1 MLEWMSKLLG
11 GRSVKVPAGVPE
23 AWADRLQTW
32 AQPLGGTL
40 ARDVLT
46 YVLTGEAF
54 EVLSSL
60 ATSEG
65 VDAKLR
71 LVELGGS
78 RAGEQTLYV
87 GFDKV
92 PPAVGLRLARVLEA
106 AAQHSNVGRCYLQFE
121 RDVKWLEL
129 MLVHSTGMGQ
139 NCYSGKRPTSR
150 GLSAEG
156 LEALC
161 IEDGLSPA
169 AWLVGGFQL
178 PSGPS
183 YFAEQRPLLLTDVT
197 GYEDALVRH
206 ADRLAAL
213 LLPASVGGRLHVLK
227 MIATA
232 PQAALDHWAPA
243 IAELASSTSKQ
254 IRGAVDGLLP
264 RCGAP
269 VLEALRA
276 LALQG
281 KPETRLQ
288 ALRRLATLA
297 AQRKDAAL
305 ASFTRDAAAA
315 DKAPA
320 VQALI
325 AEWDGEAEVPVVPDY
340 VYEPPVIDWSAAGN
354 AVAAGDVAQ
363 FWAQANAAVE
373 KSNAQTREH
382 HARAQAQGHTWQLH
396 LDEPFRAAE
405 ATALQQL
412 LATDGPARST
422 LKLSGTAYSRQVYL
436 VPPLLKLVEAGR
448 LTPVALVKVL
458 RALGFIDPK
467 DQHLD
472 HVITS
477 SVNALHRATGRP
489 GLLEM
494 SLLLD
499 AEGYP
504 PENLLRTYCSSW
516 GQTLAAD
523 WPDADVWPFV
533 AHHQDLVIRLLTES
547 SVNDWHFARAKLFKA
562 IGTLPSPPQAL
573 VNTLFELALGS
584 AKGDRMLAQEALR
597 NLAGKESR
605 IIAALENGK
614 ADVRT
619 VAAQWLGRLRHEPA
633 VGALEQAVRK
643 EKHDVAKGA
652 LLDAL
657 QVLGRPVE
665 HYLDRDGLAKE
676 AAKQLGKGLPKDLEW
691 FPFTALPTVRWHDT
705 QAAVPPDSLRWLLV
719 QACKQ
724 KSPEPNAVLRK
735 LCGLMEPRDREALG
749 QFVLEAWLSEDVRPA
764 THEEAVARAREMAKV
779 HWNAMQAYPQFY
791 QQDPLFNRSVDEI
804 AVALVATVQRQPLAS
819 AIASKG
825 LLAVAAACCAERA
838 APPVQRYLK
847 EWYGTRAAQG
857 KALIAML
864 AWIEHPSA
872 TQLMLSI
879 GNRFRTKSF
888 QEEATRQAQALAE
901 RRGWS
906 LAELADR
913 TIPTAGFEE
922 TGTLALSYGPRE
934 FTARLQP
941 DLKIELFNPEGKKVA
956 ALPDPRQDDDE
967 AAAKAAKKTLSAAK
981 KELKSIVDLQTDR
994 LYEALC
1000 TGRDWPAED
1009 WTDYLLQ
1016 HPVLRHL
1023 VQRLVWLETVL
1034 DGERRVVRQVFR
1046 PLDDGSL
1053 TDVHDDP
1060 VDLQPGSRVS
1070 LAHDSL
1076 LDPATV
1082 AAWQQHLADYA
1093 VKPLFPQFGKGGYTL
1108 PADQAS
1114 ATQITDFQGHLIET
1128 FALRGRATKLGY
1140 TRGDTEDAGWFYTY
1154 EKRFPTLGLL
1164 AIIEFTGNG
1173 LPEENRTV
1181 ALRHLSF
1188 ASTSAG
1194 DRWSRSA
1201 LLLSQVPQ
1209 VLLSEC
1215 HDDLR
1220 LIAAEGPGFDPDWE
1234 KKSEY

>member
-11 GRSVKVPAGVPE
+11 GRSVKAPADVPE

-32 AQPLGGTL
+32 AQPLGAAL
-40 ARDVLT
+40 AHDVLT
-46 YVLTGEAF
+46 YVLTGEAL
-54 EVLSSL
+54 EVLSTL
-60 ATSEG
+60 ADSEG

-78 RAGEQTLYV
+78 RAGGQALYLGFEQ
-87 GFDKV
+87 V
-92 PPAVGLRLARVLEA
+92 PAAVGLRLARVLEA
-106 AAQHSNVGRCYLQFE
+106 AVQHSQLARCYLQFE
-121 RDVKWLEL
+121 RDVKWPEL
-129 MLVHSTGMGQ
+129 MLVHSAGTGL
-139 NCYSGKRPTSR
+139 NCFSGTRPTSK
-150 GLSAEG
+150 GLFAEC

-161 IEDGLSPA
+161 VEDGLSPD

-183 YFAEQRPLLLTDVT
+183 YIAEQRPLLLTDVA
-197 GYEDALVRH
+197 GYEQALVRH
-206 ADRLAAL
+206 AERLSAL
-213 LLPASVGGRLHVLK
+213 LLPSSVGGRLHVLK

-243 IAELASSTSKQ
+243 IAELATSTSKQ
-254 IRGAVDGLLP
+254 IRSATDALLP
-264 RCGAP
+264 RCGLP
-269 VLEALRA
+269 VIEALQA
-276 LALQG
+276 LALKG
-281 KPETRLQ
+281 KPDVRLQ

-297 AQRKDAAL
+297 IHRSDAAL
-305 ASFTRDAAAA
+305 ASFARDTAAA
-315 DKAPA
+315 DKASA

-325 AEWDGEAEVPVVPDY
+325 AEWDSEAQVPAVPDY
-340 VYEPPVIDWSAAGN
+340 GYELPVIDWSVGAN
-354 AVAAGDVAQ
+354 AVAASDLAQ
-363 FWAQANAAVE
+363 LWAQANAAVE
-373 KSNAQTREH
+373 KSNAQAREY
-382 HARAQAQGHTWQLH
+382 HARAQAQGHAWQLREDQH
-396 LDEPFRAAE
+396 YRDTDAK
-405 ATALQQL
+405 ALQRVLETQ
-412 LATDGPARST
+412 GPALGSLT
-422 LKLSGTAYSRQVYL
+422 LPGTPYGAQQYL
-436 VPPLLKLVEAGR
+436 VPPLQQLATAGR
-448 LTPVALVKVL
+448 LTPVALVKML
-458 RALGFIDPK
+458 RALRFIDPK
-467 DQHLD
+467 GQTVE
-472 HVITS
+472 HVLTQCA
-477 SVNALHRATGRP
+477 NALHRATGRP
-489 GLLEM
+489 GLLEL
-494 SLLLD
+494 SLLLE
-499 AEGYP
+499 AHGYP
-504 PENLLRTYCSSW
+504 PEGVLRTYCSSW

-523 WPDADVWPFV
+523 WQDADVWPFV
-533 AHHQDLVIRLLTES
+533 AHHQDLVIRVLTES
-547 SVNDWHFARAKLFKA
+547 SANDWHFARAKLFKA
-562 IGTLPSPPQAL
+562 IGTLPTPPQAL

-584 AKGDRMLAQEALR
+584 AKGDRMLAQDALK
-597 NLAGKESR
+597 NLAGKETR
-605 IIAALENGK
+605 LIAALESGK
-614 ADVRT
+614 AEVRT

-633 VGALEQAVRK
+633 VRALEQAVRK

-657 QVLGRPVE
+657 QALGRPVE
-665 HYLDRDGLAKE
+665 HYLDREGLARD
-676 AAKQLGKGLPKDLEW
+676 AAKQLDKGLPKDLEW
-691 FPFTALPTVRWHDT
+691 FPFAALPEVRWHDT
-705 QAAVPPDSLRWLLV
+705 QAAVPQASLRWLLV

-749 QFVLEAWLSEDVRPA
+749 QFVLEAWLTEDVRPA
-764 THEEAVARAREMAKV
+764 THDEAVARARTMAKM
-779 HWNAMQAYPQFY
+779 HWDAMQAYPQFY
-791 QQDPLFNRSVDEI
+791 QNDPLFNRSVDEI
-804 AVALVATVQRQPLAS
+804 AVTLVAHVQRQPLAS
-819 AIASKG
+819 AIGSKG

-847 EWYGTRAAQG
+847 AWYGTRAGQG

-901 RRGWS
+901 RKGWS

-913 TIPTAGFEE
+913 TIPSAGFDE
-922 TGTLALSYGPRE
+922 TGTLELSYGPRQ
-934 FTARLQP
+934 FTARLLP
-941 DLKIELFNPEGKKVA
+941 DFKIELLNPEGKKVT

-967 AAAKAAKKTLSAAK
+967 AQAKAAKKTLSAAK

-1009 WTDYLLQ
+1009 WTDYLLR

-1023 VQRLVWLETVL
+1023 VQRLVWLETVE
-1034 DGERRVVRQVFR
+1034 DGDRRIVRQVFR

-1060 VDLQPGSRVS
+1060 VALQPGSRVC

-1076 LDPATV
+1076 LSAELV
-1082 AAWQQHLADYA
+1082 GAWQQHLADYA
-1093 VKPLFPQFGKGGYTL
+1093 VKPLFQQFGKGSYTL
-1108 PADQAS
+1108 PADKTG
-1114 ATQITDFQGHLIET
+1114 ATEVRDFEGHLIET

-1140 TRGDTEDAGWFYTY
+1140 TRGASEDGGWFYTY

-1164 AIIEFTGNG
+1164 ALIEFTGNG

-1188 ASTSAG
+1188 ASTEAG

-1201 LLLSQVPQ
+1201 QPLSQVPP

-1215 HDDLR
+1215 YDDLR

>member
-32 AQPLGGTL
+32 AQPLGATL
-40 ARDVLT
+40 AREVLT
-46 YVLTGEAF
+46 YVLTGEAI
-54 EVLSSL
+54 EVLATL
-60 ATSEG
+60 AASEG
-65 VDAKLR
+65 ADAKLR
-71 LVELGGS
+71 LVEMGGG
-78 RAGEQTLYV
+78 RAVEQALYV

-106 AAQHSNVGRCYLQFE
+106 ATQHSNVGRCHLQFE
-121 RDVKWLEL
+121 RDVKWPEL
-129 MLVHSTGMGQ
+129 MLVHSTGMGL
-139 NCYSGKRPTSR
+139 NCFSGTRPTSK
-150 GLSAEG
+150 GLSADG

-183 YFAEQRPLLLTDVT
+183 YFAEQRPLLLTDVA

-206 ADRLAAL
+206 AERLSAL
-213 LLPASVGGRLHVLK
+213 LLPSSVGARLHVLK
-227 MIATA
+227 MIAPA
-232 PQAALDHWAPA
+232 PTAALDHWAPA
-243 IAELASSTSKQ
+243 IAELACSTSKQ
-254 IRGAVDGLLP
+254 IRAAADALLP

-269 VLEALRA
+269 VIEAIRA

-288 ALRRLATLA
+288 ALRRLAALA
-297 AQRKDAAL
+297 AQRHDDAL
-305 ASFTRDAAAA
+305 ATFARDTAAA

-325 AEWDGEAEVPVVPDY
+325 AEWDGEAQVPVAPDY
-340 VYEPPVIDWSAAGN
+340 VYELPVIDWSAAGN
-354 AVAAGDVAQ
+354 AVAAADVEQ
-363 FWAQANAAVE
+363 FWAQANADVE
-373 KSNAQTREH
+373 KSNVQTRER

-396 LDEPFRAAE
+396 LDEPFRATE
-405 ATALQQL
+405 ATALRQL
-412 LATDGPARST
+412 LATDGPARSA
-422 LKLSGTAYSRQVYL
+422 LKLSGTPYSRQVYL
-436 VPPLLKLVEAGR
+436 VPPLLKLIETGR
-448 LTPVALVKVL
+448 LTPAALVKVL

-467 DQHLD
+467 GQHLD

-489 GLLEM
+489 GLLEL
-494 SLLLD
+494 SLLLE
-499 AEGYP
+499 AQGYP
-504 PENLLRTYCSSW
+504 PENLLRTYCSTW
-516 GQTLAAD
+516 GQTLAGD

-533 AHHQDLVIRLLTES
+533 AHQEALVIRLLTEAS
-547 SVNDWHFARAKLFKA
+547 THDWHFARAKLFKA

-584 AKGDRMLAQEALR
+584 AKGDRALAQEALK
-597 NLAGKESR
+597 NLAGKEAR
-605 IIAALENGK
+605 IIAALESGK
-614 ADVRT
+614 AEVRT

-633 VGALEQAVRK
+633 VPALEQAVRK

-652 LLDAL
+652 QLDAL
-657 QVLGRPVE
+657 QALGRPVE
-665 HYLDRDGLAKE
+665 HYLDREGLARD

-691 FPFTALPTVRWHDT
+691 FPFSALPAVRWHDT
-705 QAAVPPDSLRWLLV
+705 QAPVPPDALRWLLV

-749 QFVLEAWLSEDVRPA
+749 QFVLDAWMSEDVRPA
-764 THEEAVARAREMAKV
+764 THEEAMVRAREMARM
-779 HWNAMQAYPQFY
+779 HQQAMQAYPQFY
-791 QQDPLFNRSVDEI
+791 QNDPLFNRSLDEI
-804 AVALVATVQRQPLAS
+804 AATLVANLQRQPLAS

-847 EWYGTRAAQG
+847 AWYGTRAAQG

-913 TIPTAGFEE
+913 TIPTAGFDE
-922 TGTLALSYGPRE
+922 TGALELSYGPRQ
-934 FTARLQP
+934 FSARLLP
-941 DLKIELFNPEGKKVA
+941 DFKIELLNPEGKKIA

-967 AAAKAAKKTLSAAK
+967 AEAKAAKKALSAAK
-981 KELKSIVDLQTDR
+981 KELKSIVELQTDR

-1009 WTDYLLQ
+1009 WTDYLRH

-1023 VQRLVWLETVL
+1023 VQRLVWLETL
-1034 DGERRVVRQVFR
+1034 EDGERRVVRQVFR

-1060 VDLQPGSRVS
+1060 VELQPGSRVC

-1076 LDPATV
+1076 LDAETV
-1082 AAWQQHLADYA
+1082 QAWQQHLADYA
-1093 VKPLFPQFGKGGYTL
+1093 VKPLFQQFGKGGYTL
-1108 PADQAS
+1108 PADQGV
-1114 ATQITDFQGHLIET
+1114 ATQITEFQGHLIET
-1128 FALRGRATKLGY
+1128 FALRNRATKLGY
-1140 TRGDTEDAGWFYTY
+1140 TRGDTEDAGWFFTY